1 LGFKN
6 PRKYSKMDSIL
17 THPPKPNKT
26 YPTIYV
32 DYCWQ
37 EQILPAQE
45 IPLPPAP
52 KKGYRETLVE
62 GKWIFVRRDL
72 NSTN

>member
-1 LGFKN
+1 
-6 PRKYSKMDSIL
+6 MDSIL

>member
-1 LGFKN
+1 MNSYL
-6 PRKYSKMDSIL
+6 PL
-17 THPPKPNKT
+17 PPKPNKS

-32 DYCWQ
+32 DYAWQ
-37 EQILPAQE
+37 EQLLPAHE

-52 KKGYRETLVE
+52 KRGYRETLVE
-62 GKWIFVRRDL
+62 GKWVFIKKDL